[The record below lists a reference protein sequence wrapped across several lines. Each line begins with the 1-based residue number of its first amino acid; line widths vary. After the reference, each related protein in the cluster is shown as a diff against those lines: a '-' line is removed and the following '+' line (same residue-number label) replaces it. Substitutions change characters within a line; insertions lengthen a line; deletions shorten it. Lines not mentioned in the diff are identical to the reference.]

1 MASHTLFHCK
11 QSPIQPWYPTS
22 LGLWKRYTC
31 WMRSGDE
38 TNTPPTLVPKTAK
51 PYESNCTFP
60 GLNISMQLQARDQ
73 SLRRGRPVNE
83 LDLGYLKWPGGCM
96 CGWLHLSTEK
106 PLCSTSG
113 HLLKAATPLLWSG
126 FICTHWPIQSQL
138 SVYNGSQNFGLL
150 WQPLKTVFVSDQIVL
165 RMYIHGSSR

>member
-22 LGLWKRYTC
+22 LGFWKRYTHR
-31 WMRSGDE
+31 MRSGDE
-38 TNTPPTLVPKTAK
+38 TNTPPILVPKTAK

-60 GLNISMQLQARDQ
+60 DLLISMQLQARDQ

-113 HLLKAATPLLWSG
+113 YCWRQPPLCYGQGAFVHTHLYKANCL
-126 FICTHWPIQSQL
+126 FIMAPKIL
-138 SVYNGSQNFGLL
+138 
-150 WQPLKTVFVSDQIVL
+150 VS
-165 RMYIHGSSR
+165 YGNH